1 MTTAP
6 RHDLVGLAAR
16 IRALNA
22 EIVALDERR
31 ASKDAERG
39 RLIDQ
44 LARLPGD
51 EAEPLLER
59 RVRPIPLKAA
69 ANLSH
74 LSEDTVLRHGVPGG
88 WAWKRG
94 GRWVVDP
101 EGLDRFTGRPAA
113 PL

>member
-6 RHDLVGLAAR
+6 RHDLVGLVGR
-16 IRALNA
+16 IRALGA
-22 EIVALDERR
+22 EIQVLEEKRDA
-31 ASKDAERG
+31 KNAERG
-39 RLIDQ
+39 RLINQ

-51 EAEPLLER
+51 EPEPSLTR
-59 RVRPIPLKAA
+59 QARPIPLKAA
-69 ANLSH
+69 ANLTD
-74 LSEDTVLRHGVPGG
+74 LSEDTILRHGVPGG

-101 EGLDRFTGRPAA
+101 EGLDRFTGRPVP